1 MMHIPSA
8 LRGQWTALGDALQLA
23 KPYFSSEERR
33 SAWGLLIAI
42 VALNLALVY
51 FNVVYTYWYKVAY
64 DALQTKTPSAFWAS
78 MFTYRIVHGFPFFVP
93 GFSEIAL
100 FSILA
105 AVYAFYLNQMLVI
118 RWRRWLTTDFVTKWL
133 DRRAYYHLS
142 LEARAGT
149 PLDNPDQRISEDI
162 PTYVSGTLTLGTSL
176 LSNVVTLVSFVGVLW
191 SIAPALTIAHVSIP
205 GYLVWC
211 ALGYSIFGTWITQL
225 IGRRLIPLTFQ
236 QQQLDADFR
245 FGLVRV
251 REHTEQI
258 ALYRGED
265 AEHADLATRFA
276 SIYRNWWQ
284 IMTRTKALNFFTIGF
299 TQVALIFPLVV
310 AAPGYFSGIFTLG
323 VLMQILTIFGNVQG
337 AFSWFVSSYPDLVTW
352 RATVQRLSGFHAAVE
367 TARARAA
374 SPDLAVSVAGDV
386 LQTSDLHIDV
396 PDGRSLLH
404 IDSLALE
411 RGTPI
416 AFTGPSGAG
425 KSTLFRVLAGIWP
438 FAAGRLTLPN
448 AERMFL
454 PQRPYLP
461 VGTIKRA
468 VVYPLLEADVP
479 DGAVSDALAC
489 VGLAPLTADLT
500 LVDAWELRLSGGEQQ
515 RIAFARA
522 LIAKP
527 AWLFLDEATSALD
540 EEAAAALFAVL
551 RERLPATQIVSITH
565 NGALSALHERE
576 ISVGPSGLLAVAGR

>member
-1 MMHIPSA
+1 MKA
-8 LRGQWTALGDALQLA
+8 LRAIRGQMAALADAMRLA
-23 KPYFSSEERR
+23 KPYFSSDERR

-51 FNVVYTYWYKVAY
+51 LNVVYTYWYKIAY
-64 DALQTKTPSAFWAS
+64 DALQTKTASAFWAS
-78 MFTYRIVHGFPFFVP
+78 MFTYRIVHGFPYFVP

-162 PTYVSGTLTLGTSL
+162 PNFVSGSLTLGTSV
-176 LSNVVTLVSFVGVLW
+176 LSNIVTLASFVGVLW
-191 SIAPALTIAHVSIP
+191 SIAPALTIAHVTIP

-211 ALGYSIFGTWITQL
+211 ALGYSIAGTWITQL

-251 REHTEQI
+251 REHSEQI

-265 AEHADLATRFA
+265 AERADLATRFA

-284 IMTRTKALNFFTIGF
+284 IMTRTKALNFFTVGF
-299 TQVALIFPLVV
+299 TQIALIFPLIV
-310 AAPGYFSGIFTLG
+310 AVPGYFSGIFTLG
-323 VLMQILTIFGNVQG
+323 VLVQILTIFGNVQS
-337 AFSWFVSSYPDLVTW
+337 AFSWFVNSYPDIVAW
-352 RATVQRLSGFHAAVE
+352 RATVQRLSGFQAAVE
-367 TARARAA
+367 TARAQAVDPALARSASGSVLRA
-374 SPDLAVSVAGDV
+374 
-386 LQTSDLHIDV
+386 SDLRVDL
-396 PDGRSLLH
+396 PDGRSLLR
-404 IDSLALE
+404 IDSIALE
-411 RGTPI
+411 RGTPV
-416 AFTGPSGAG
+416 AFSGASGSG
-425 KSTLFRVLAGIWP
+425 KSTLFRTFAGIWP
-438 FAAGRLTLPN
+438 FAAGRLTLPD

-461 VGTIKRA
+461 VGTIKRT
-468 VVYPLLEADVP
+468 VVYPLLEVDVT
-479 DGAVSDALAC
+479 DAVVADALTC
-489 VGLAPLTADLT
+489 VGLAPLAADLT
-500 LVDAWELRLSGGEQQ
+500 LVDSWEMRLSGGEQQ

-540 EEAAAALFAVL
+540 EPAGAALFSML
-551 RERLPATQIVSITH
+551 RDRLPATQIVSITH
-565 NGALSALHERE
+565 NGALAALHERQ
-576 ISVGPSGLLAVAGR
+576 ISVGQTATLTVAGR

>member
-1 MMHIPSA
+1 MNALRA
-8 LRGQWTALGDALQLA
+8 LRGQWAAVGDAMRLA
-23 KPYFSSEERR
+23 KPYFLSEDRGR
-33 SAWGLLIAI
+33 AWGLLSAI
-42 VALNLALVY
+42 VVLNLAIVY
-51 FNVVYTYWYKVAY
+51 LNVVYTFWYKVAY
-64 DALQTKTPSAFWAS
+64 DALQTKTASAFWAS
-78 MFTYRIVHGFPFFVP
+78 MFTYRFVHGFPYFVP

-162 PTYVSGTLTLGTSL
+162 PTFVSSTLSLGTSL
-176 LSNVVTLVSFVGVLW
+176 LSNVVTLVSFAGVLW
-191 SIAPALTIAHVSIP
+191 SIAPALTIAHVSVP

-211 ALGYSIFGTWITQL
+211 ALGYSIAGTWVTQL
-225 IGRRLIPLTFQ
+225 IGRRLIPLTFRQ
-236 QQQLDADFR
+236 QQFEADFR

-251 REHTEQI
+251 REHSEQI
-258 ALYRGED
+258 ALYRGEE
-265 AEHADLATRFA
+265 AEDADLTSRFA

-299 TQVALIFPLVV
+299 TQIAIIFPLIV
-310 AAPGYFSGIFTLG
+310 AAPGYFTGIFTLG
-323 VLMQILTIFGNVQG
+323 VLMQIVTIFGNVQG
-337 AFSWFVSSYPDLVTW
+337 AFSWFVGSYPDIVTW
-352 RATVQRLSGFHAAVE
+352 RATVQRLSGFQAAVE
-367 TARARAA
+367 TARTRAR
-374 SPDLAVSVAGDV
+374 SPELAVSVGGDA
-386 LQTSDLHIDV
+386 LAFNDLRVDV
-396 PDGRSLLH
+396 PGGRSLLE
-404 IDSLALE
+404 IDSLVLE
-411 RGTPI
+411 RGAPV
-416 AFTGPSGAG
+416 ALTGASGSG
-425 KSTLFRVLAGIWP
+425 KSTLFRVFAGIWP
-438 FAAGRLTLPN
+438 FAAGRLTLP
-448 AERMFL
+448 ETKRMFL

-468 VVYPLLEADVP
+468 VVYPLLESD
-479 DGAVSDALAC
+479 VSDAVVAGALAG
-489 VGLAPLTADLT
+489 VELAVLAADLT

-540 EEAAAALFAVL
+540 EAAASALFAVL
-551 RERLPATQIVSITH
+551 RDRLPATQIVSISH
-565 NGALSALHERE
+565 NGALTALHERQ
-576 ISVGPSGLLAVAGR
+576 ISIDRETLRSGAGR